1 MHLGKAFGIL
11 HVLEKNVVKGDI
23 VRYDLNSHPEQRML
37 G

>member
-11 HVLEKNVVKGDI
+11 YVLAKNVVKGDI
-23 VRYDLNSHPEQRML
+23 VCCYLNGDPEQRML